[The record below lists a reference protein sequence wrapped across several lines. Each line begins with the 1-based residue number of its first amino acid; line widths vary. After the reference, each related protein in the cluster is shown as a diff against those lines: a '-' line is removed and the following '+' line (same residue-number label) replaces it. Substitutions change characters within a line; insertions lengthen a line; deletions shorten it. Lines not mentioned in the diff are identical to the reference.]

1 MYAVISW
8 ICFILFLLCFIL
20 FLLFLVFAALDSY
33 SFAGIAF
40 LGCILSSLVFIF
52 FEGIARI
59 AEVKVVKEFF
69 SIVLSYARNI
79 GKTKRANDKELSDD
93 EDFKI
98 NLMSSGT
105 GKRIGD
111 INNILKGNNKIS
123 SDLKKNVKY
132 SENRDDCK
140 KNTGLLGDLRNFDEL
155 ARVTGE
161 LIINSHDKNL
171 SVDHLF
177 AQYGKMWICPYCE
190 TVNGSS
196 VKECVACGKARKNK
210 Y

>member
-1 MYAVISW
+1 MNAVIGW
-8 ICFILFLLCFIL
+8 ICFILFLLF
-20 FLLFLVFAALDSY
+20 FVFAALG
-33 SFAGIAF
+33 SFGFAVIAF
-40 LGCILSSLVFIF
+40 FGFFLSLFVFSYVEEIV
-52 FEGIARI
+52 RI
-59 AEVKVVKEFF
+59 AKVVKEFF

>member
-1 MYAVISW
+1 MNAVIGC
-8 ICFILFLLCFIL
+8 IGFIL
-20 FLLFLVFAALDSY
+20 FLLFFVFAALDLY
-33 SFAGIAF
+33 SFAVIAF
-40 LGCILSSLVFIF
+40 FGFSLSLFVFSYVEDYVEEIV
-52 FEGIARI
+52 RI
-59 AEVKVVKEFF
+59 AKVVKEFF

-93 EDFKI
+93 EDFKT

>member
-1 MYAVISW
+1 MNAVIGW
-8 ICFILFLLCFIL
+8 ICFIL
-20 FLLFLVFAALDSY
+20 Y
-33 SFAGIAF
+33 SFAVIAF
-40 LGCILSSLVFIF
+40 LGIFLSLFVFSYVEEIV
-52 FEGIARI
+52 RI
-59 AEVKVVKEFF
+59 AKVVKEFF

-93 EDFKI
+93 EDFKT

-132 SENRDDCK
+132 SENRNDCK

>member
-1 MYAVISW
+1 MNAVIGW
-8 ICFILFLLCFIL
+8 ICFIL
-20 FLLFLVFAALDSY
+20 Y
-33 SFAGIAF
+33 SFAVIAF
-40 LGCILSSLVFIF
+40 LGIFLSLFVFSYVEEIV
-52 FEGIARI
+52 RI
-59 AEVKVVKEFF
+59 AKVVKEFF

-93 EDFKI
+93 EDFKT

-111 INNILKGNNKIS
+111 INNILKGNNEIS

>member
-1 MYAVISW
+1 MYAVIGW
-8 ICFILFLLCFIL
+8 ICFILFIL
-20 FLLFLVFAALDSY
+20 FFVFAALG
-33 SFAGIAF
+33 SFGFAVIAF
-40 LGCILSSLVFIF
+40 FGFSLSLFAFSYVEEIV
-52 FEGIARI
+52 RI
-59 AEVKVVKEFF
+59 AKVVKEFF

>member
-1 MYAVISW
+1 MYAVIGW
-8 ICFILFLLCFIL
+8 ICFILFLLF
-20 FLLFLVFAALDSY
+20 FVFAALDLY
-33 SFAGIAF
+33 SFAVIAF
-40 LGCILSSLVFIF
+40 FGFSLSLFAFSYVEEIV
-52 FEGIARI
+52 RI
-59 AEVKVVKEFF
+59 AKVVKEFF

-132 SENRDDCK
+132 SENRNDCK

>member
-1 MYAVISW
+1 MNAVIGW
-8 ICFILFLLCFIL
+8 ICFILFLLF
-20 FLLFLVFAALDSY
+20 FVFAALGSFGFAVIVFFGFFLSLFVFSY
-33 SFAGIAF
+33 VEEI
-40 LGCILSSLVFIF
+40 V
-52 FEGIARI
+52 RI
-59 AEVKVVKEFF
+59 AKVVKEFF

>member
-8 ICFILFLLCFIL
+8 ICFILFL
-20 FLLFLVFAALDSY
+20 LLFLVFAALDSY

-40 LGCILSSLVFIF
+40 LGCILSFLVFIF
-52 FEGIARI
+52 FFFFSLI

-93 EDFKI
+93 EDLKI

>member
-1 MYAVISW
+1 
-8 ICFILFLLCFIL
+8 
-20 FLLFLVFAALDSY
+20 
-33 SFAGIAF
+33 
-40 LGCILSSLVFIF
+40 
-52 FEGIARI
+52 
-59 AEVKVVKEFF
+59 
-69 SIVLSYARNI
+69 
-79 GKTKRANDKELSDD
+79 
-93 EDFKI
+93 
-98 NLMSSGT
+98 MSSGT

>member
-1 MYAVISW
+1 MYAVIGW
-8 ICFILFLLCFIL
+8 ICFILFIL
-20 FLLFLVFAALDSY
+20 FFVFAALG
-33 SFAGIAF
+33 SFGFAVIAF
-40 LGCILSSLVFIF
+40 FGFFLSLFVFSYVEEIV
-52 FEGIARI
+52 RI
-59 AEVKVVKEFF
+59 AKVVKEFF

-93 EDFKI
+93 EDFKT

>member
-1 MYAVISW
+1 MNAVIGW
-8 ICFILFLLCFIL
+8 ICFILFLLF
-20 FLLFLVFAALDSY
+20 FVFAALGLFG
-33 SFAGIAF
+33 FAVIAF
-40 LGCILSSLVFIF
+40 FGFFLSLFVF
-52 FEGIARI
+52 
-59 AEVKVVKEFF
+59 
-69 SIVLSYARNI
+69 SYVEDYVEEI
-79 GKTKRANDKELSDD
+79 SDD
-93 EDFKI
+93 EDFKT

>member
-1 MYAVISW
+1 MNAVIGW
-8 ICFILFLLCFIL
+8 ICFILFLLF
-20 FLLFLVFAALDSY
+20 FVFAALG
-33 SFAGIAF
+33 SFGFAVIAF
-40 LGCILSSLVFIF
+40 FGFFLSLFVFSYVEEIV
-52 FEGIARI
+52 RI
-59 AEVKVVKEFF
+59 AKVVKEFF

-93 EDFKI
+93 EDFKT

-132 SENRDDCK
+132 SENRNDCK

>member
-1 MYAVISW
+1 MFLEIA
-8 ICFILFLLCFIL
+8 ICLFLLGLCFLYLQNPMDIEER
-20 FLLFLVFAALDSY
+20 VQQ
-33 SFAGIAF
+33 I
-40 LGCILSSLVFIF
+40 
-52 FEGIARI
+52 
-59 AEVKVVKEFF
+59 VKVFF
-69 SIVLSYARNI
+69 SNECKIIEKN
-79 GKTKRANDKELSDD
+79 KRANDKELSDD
-93 EDFKI
+93 EDFKT
-98 NLMSSGT
+98 NLMSLGT

-111 INNILKGNNKIS
+111 INNILKENNKIS

-132 SENRDDCK
+132 SENRNDCK
-140 KNTGLLGDLRNFDEL
+140 RNTGLLGDLRNFDEL

>member
-1 MYAVISW
+1 MNAVIGW
-8 ICFILFLLCFIL
+8 ICFILFLLF
-20 FLLFLVFAALDSY
+20 FVFAALG
-33 SFAGIAF
+33 SFGFAVIAF
-40 LGCILSSLVFIF
+40 FGFFLSLFVFSYVEEIV
-52 FEGIARI
+52 RI
-59 AEVKVVKEFF
+59 AKVVKEFF

-132 SENRDDCK
+132 SENRNDCK

>member
-1 MYAVISW
+1 MNAVIGW
-8 ICFILFLLCFIL
+8 ICFILFLLF
-20 FLLFLVFAALDSY
+20 FVFAALG
-33 SFAGIAF
+33 SFGFAVIAF
-40 LGCILSSLVFIF
+40 FGFFLSLFVFSHVEEIV
-52 FEGIARI
+52 RI
-59 AEVKVVKEFF
+59 AKVVKEFF

>member
-1 MYAVISW
+1 MNAVIGW
-8 ICFILFLLCFIL
+8 ICFILFLLF
-20 FLLFLVFAALDSY
+20 FVFAALDLY
-33 SFAGIAF
+33 SFAVIAF
-40 LGCILSSLVFIF
+40 FGFSLSLFAFSYVEEIV
-52 FEGIARI
+52 RI
-59 AEVKVVKEFF
+59 AKVVKEFF

>member
-1 MYAVISW
+1 MYAVIGW
-8 ICFILFLLCFIL
+8 ICFILFLLFI
-20 FLLFLVFAALDSY
+20 FFAALDSY
-33 SFAGIAF
+33 SFATIAF
-40 LGCILSSLVFIF
+40 FGFFLSIQVFTF
-52 FEGIARI
+52 FEEIARI
-59 AEVKVVKEFF
+59 AKVVKEFF

-79 GKTKRANDKELSDD
+79 GKTERANDKELSDD

-98 NLMSSGT
+98 NLTSSGT

-111 INNILKGNNKIS
+111 INNILKENNKIS